1 MVLLEEIIDF
11 AVMDSCTIG
20 KIMKSGGWSLLL
32 GPLLRRERDD
42 HEDALE
48 RSMFQ
53 LTMGPWSHG
62 L

>member
-11 AVMDSCTIG
+11 SVMDSCAIG

-42 HEDALE
+42 HENALG
-48 RSMFQ
+48 RSIFQ
-53 LTMGPWSHG
+53 LKIGHG
-62 L
+62 F